1 MYFIMIFKSAFLQ
14 WTDAEKKILKF
25 TAPCH
30 EDNFLNETA
39 HTHTKMWTNETGKK
53 EMAKRIKNPS
63 SFANW
68 RQEKCQNRP

>member
-39 HTHTKMWTNETGKK
+39 HTHENVNERDWKK
-53 EMAKRIKNPS
+53 GNSKTH
-63 SFANW
+63 
-68 RQEKCQNRP
+68 